1 MVILKLCPDSIAF
14 SKLSS
19 HSLYD
24 NAIVLEI
31 SGAFLYSGMGEQT
44 VFIPK
49 NPASIILSADFALLK
64 VVISNGAKLIKAF
77 ETAV

>member
-19 HSLYD
+19 HSFD